1 MYQQV
6 IDFWFKEISSSQWW
20 AKDQAFDS
28 QIKTRFGNLHNQAV
42 KGELWQWRE
51 TPHGSLAEIIVI
63 DQFSRNIYRDKPESF
78 LYDGMA
84 LVLAQTAVNKKFD
97 QLLNTIEQSF
107 LYLPYMH
114 SESALIHEEAVKL
127 YSASPGL
134 EYNYD
139 FELKHKLIID
149 RFGRY
154 PHRNQILGRVS
165 TPEEEKFLLEPG
177 SSF

>member
-1 MYQQV
+1 MYQQI

-20 AKDQAFDS
+20 AKDQGFDTL
-28 QIKTRFGNLHNQAV
+28 IKNRFGGLHSQAI
-42 KGELWQWRE
+42 KGELWQWRD

-63 DQFSRNIYRDKPESF
+63 DQFDHELNIMER
-78 LYDGMA
+78 
-84 LVLAQTAVNKKFD
+84 
-97 QLLNTIEQSF
+97 SF

-114 SESALIHEEAVKL
+114 SESALIHEEAIKL

-139 FELKHKLIID
+139 FELKHKAIID

-154 PHRNQILGRVS
+154 PHRNQILSRRS

>member
-51 TPHGSLAEIIVI
+51 TPHGSLAEIII

-114 SESALIHEEAVKL
+114 SESALIHKEAVKL